1 MNTTQRTSLTIITL
15 YLIFTVVLGLWGARR
30 QKKKSTSGSAGE
42 DFLMAGKSLGPLVL
56 AGTLFAANTGGAST
70 TGIATNVW
78 QYGISA
84 SWYSIAGGI
93 GFIVVAFVAPYFRK
107 SSANTVPQIIGMRYG
122 KPSHIFTAITSILAL
137 FMATGAQIIAT
148 ASIINA
154 VTGLEFKTAAIV
166 TTIAVIAY
174 TMVGGFSSVTTAN
187 VMHVLFITIG
197 MTAVLFIMV
206 GNQAVGGFAGL
217 FNQARALSAQSAGA
231 LDLTSMTKVGF
242 RTVLGYIAM
251 YCMTFP
257 TGQEIVQTYSSAKT
271 GADAKKGSILAG
283 ILTGVYAIVPA
294 LIGLIAYTCIDG
306 YAAQASKSALAD
318 ATLAFAPPVAAG
330 LVLASIVAATI
341 SSASGNMIGTA
352 TMFSN
357 DIYVPYIAKDK
368 RDEKK
373 EVRVSKIL
381 MLIAGLFGL
390 GVALTNSNII
400 SVMMSAFALRSG
412 GPFAAFICGLFWKD
426 VTKKAGFWAIA
437 IGTIVSALWI
447 FVWDSPFGL
456 SAIVPGAVVAFIM
469 IFVVTKIDLAAGGKP
484 APTINFQDE

>member
-1 MNTTQRTSLTIITL
+1 MNSTQKTSLIIIFL
-15 YLIFTVVLGLWGARR
+15 YLIATVVIGLWGSHK
-30 QKKKSTSGSAGE
+30 QKLKSKASANE
-42 DFLMAGKSLGPLVL
+42 DFLMAGKSLGPWVL

-70 TGIATNVW
+70 TGIASNVW

-84 SWYSIAGGI
+84 AWYCIAGGI
-93 GFIVVAFVAPYFRK
+93 GFILVAFVAPYFRRA
-107 SSANTVPQIIGMRYG
+107 SANTVPEIIGMRYG
-122 KPSHIFTAITSILAL
+122 KGSHIFTAITSILAL

-154 VTGLEFKTAAIV
+154 VTSLDFKTAAVI

-174 TMVGGFSSVTTAN
+174 TMLGGFSSVTTAN
-187 VMHVLFITIG
+187 VMHVLFITVG
-197 MTAVLFIMV
+197 MTVVMFIMV
-206 GNQAVGGFAGL
+206 NSEAIGGFSQL
-217 FNQARALSAQSAGA
+217 FARAREVSAASPES
-231 LDLTSMTKVGF
+231 LNLTSMSKIGAKTII
-242 RTVLGYIAM
+242 GYLAM

-271 GADAKKGSILAG
+271 GDDAKKGSILAG

-294 LIGLIAYTCIDG
+294 LMGLIAYACIDG
-306 YAAQASKSALAD
+306 YAAQASQSALAD

-357 DIYVPYIAKDK
+357 DIYVPYIAKGK

-373 EVRVSKIL
+373 EIRVSRLL
-381 MLIAGLFGL
+381 MLLAGLFGL
-390 GVALTNSNII
+390 MVALTNSNII

-412 GPFAAFICGLFWKD
+412 GPFAAFVCGLFWKK
-426 VTKKAGFWAIA
+426 VTKKAGFWAILT
-437 IGTIVSALWI
+437 GTAVSALWI

-456 SAIVPGAVVAFIM
+456 SAIVPGAIVAFIV
-469 IFVVTKIDLAAGGKP
+469 IYFATKADLASGGKP
-484 APTINFQDE
+484 APMIDFEDI